1 MTLKEKLQHRYAL
14 SEKGAQDMIR
24 AFISVTISDIVL
36 MLPVGMLYMLVK
48 YYMADDLNGRGGF
61 FAIGCIACLILIAV
75 TTYIQYN
82 ATFLNTYIESGV
94 RRTTL
99 AEKLRK
105 IPLSFFGK
113 KDLSDLTSAIMAD
126 CATMETA
133 SSHWIPELIGA
144 CISTVLVAVSLFFL
158 NWRMAIA
165 ALWVLPVSFLIVL
178 CSGRVQKNMAAKQ
191 MTLKMAC
198 ADGIQECLETVRD
211 LRANNSEDEY
221 LKGLDDKI
229 QAVEKHAIF
238 SELTT
243 AVFVAGAQMILK
255 FGIATTALVGGMLL
269 AKGDID
275 VLTFFMFLLLVSRL
289 YDPMQISL
297 QNLAAIIA
305 TDVQCER
312 LDEILSHKVQK
323 GKTELTNKGYDIEFS
338 HVGFAYDSGETVLK
352 DVSFTAK
359 QGEVTALIGPSGG
372 GKTTVS
378 RLASRFWDAQK
389 GRITVGSMDIQNVD
403 PETLMSLYSIVF
415 QDVTLFNNSI
425 MENIRIGRQDA
436 TDEEVIAAAK
446 LAHCDEFAEKMPNG
460 WNTMIGENG
469 SELSG
474 GERQRISIARAFL
487 KDAPIILLDEATASL
502 DVDNETV
509 IQESLSKLIRNKTVM
524 IIAHRMRTVAEA
536 DKIVVLKDGVVAE
549 TGMPKELEE
558 KGGIY
563 QHMAAVQM
571 QAAGWQL

>member
-229 QAVEKHAIF
+229 HAVEKHAIF

-323 GKTELTNKGYDIEFS
+323 GKTKLTNKGYDIEFS

-549 TGMPKELEE
+549 TGTPKELEE

>member
-198 ADGIQECLETVRD
+198 ADEIQECLETVRD

-229 QAVEKHAIF
+229 HAVEKHAIF

-255 FGIATTALVGGMLL
+255 FGIATTALLGGMLL

-389 GRITVGSMDIQNVD
+389 GRITVGGMDIQNVD

-509 IQESLSKLIRNKTVM
+509 IQESLSKLIRNKTVI

-549 TGMPKELEE
+549 IGMPKELEE

>member
-105 IPLSFFGK
+105 IPLSFLGK

-229 QAVEKHAIF
+229 HAVEKHAIF

-425 MENIRIGRQDA
+425 MENIRIGRQDE